1 MKCISIG
8 VNFSGRIAR
17 DCENVIIHTTSNR
30 GTQPVDRCHTS
41 RFKVSPSA
49 QGDVSSPGDEASRLF
64 DDDCTHHV
72 LVNIADV
79 AVSAWLH
86 RCLEGLG
93 LILGD
98 VAGIELPTRGS
109 QRVGGAVLVG
119 Y

>member
-49 QGDVSSPGDEASRLF
+49 QGDVSSPGAKL
-64 DDDCTHHV
+64 HV
-72 LVNIADV
+72 YLTMTVPIMY
-79 AVSAWLH
+79 W
-86 RCLEGLG
+86 
-93 LILGD
+93 
-98 VAGIELPTRGS
+98 
-109 QRVGGAVLVG
+109 
-119 Y
+119 